1 MADPLSP
8 AVSDRICNHMNQDH
22 ADAVVL
28 YAQTFGQLD
37 QATAAHMSSI
47 DAQGMNLMAE
57 IDNTSVPVRIEFD
70 HALQDSEDAHQT
82 LVAMIKQA
90 RSGGQ

>member
-8 AVSDRICNHMNQDH
+8 AISDRICNHMNQDH

-28 YAQTFGQLD
+28 YAQTFGHLQ
-37 QATAAHMSSI
+37 QATAAHMERI
-47 DAQGMNLMAE
+47 DPQGMDLTAQVE
-57 IDNTSVPVRIEFD
+57 GSPIPIRIEFD

-82 LVAMIKQA
+82 LIAMIKQA
-90 RSGGQ
+90 RASA